1 MIVYIWKLL
10 IHLHAIFSHT
20 CKTNNKNVFNI
31 KDHASRTTM
40 LCKTTSIQCKIYC
53 ADFPLYYNNI
63 WKFLFKS
70 CFVTPMQSCSK
81 STDHHELATTA
92 NHSQASQCY
101 LQATR
106 QGYLPLDKKK
116 NIWLLNQA
124 CMCVNVFDTYKIL
137 WNIHSE

>member
-1 MIVYIWKLL
+1 MPLKQPCYAKLPVSNVKYIVLIFLYI
-10 IHLHAIFSHT
+10 II
-20 CKTNNKNVFNI
+20 I
-31 KDHASRTTM
+31 
-40 LCKTTSIQCKIYC
+40 
-53 ADFPLYYNNI
+53 
-63 WKFLFKS
+63 FKS

-116 NIWLLNQA
+116 NI
-124 CMCVNVFDTYKIL
+124 
-137 WNIHSE
+137 